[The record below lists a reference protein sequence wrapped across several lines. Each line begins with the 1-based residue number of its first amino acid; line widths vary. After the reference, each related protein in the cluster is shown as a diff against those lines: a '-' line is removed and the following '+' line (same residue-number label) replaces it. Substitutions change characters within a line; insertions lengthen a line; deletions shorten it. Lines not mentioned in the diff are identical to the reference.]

1 MAKPRKNSEAGD
13 APVLEASG
21 DAPFQADAS
30 RPEYVVG
37 IGASAGGFEALER
50 FFNAMPS
57 DSGMALVIVQH
68 LSPDHKSL
76 MVELLSRHTKMLV
89 HQAEEGMALQPDNVY
104 LIPPKK
110 IMTVHQGRLHLAD
123 KADRPVPTFPIDIF
137 FNSLAED
144 NAERAIGVIL
154 SGTGS
159 DGSRGL
165 RAIKEEG
172 GVIMVQ
178 DPSSSKFDGMP
189 RNAIGTGLA
198 DYILPP
204 EQMPGELLKYA
215 RHPFARGEREAKAK
229 EPGEEGRLSRIYTL
243 LKSHSGVDFTF
254 YKQST
259 VLRRIERRLSINQLE
274 SLEDYVKYLYANPD
288 ETSILYK
295 DLLIGVTRFF
305 RDPEAFE
312 LIKRKVLPE
321 IFKNRS
327 GPLRA
332 WVCGCSTGEE
342 AYTMA
347 MLFREYMDETGDLRD
362 VKIFATDIDKDALE
376 FASNGMY
383 PENIVADLTQ
393 ERFRNYFIKSGD
405 KYRVAKGIRE
415 MVIFALQNIVKDPPF
430 NKIDLLSCRNM
441 LIYLQPVLQ
450 QKAMAFFNF
459 ALNEGGFMLLGSSE
473 TVGSFTNLFSPFD
486 TKWKLYRCRGKHL
499 PLPAEGFS
507 INTVRKKSPLK
518 MLGRAGAASVESPF
532 ERAISGILEDLL
544 DRYVPPTLIINQDY
558 EVMHIRGDVSRF
570 VGLRTGKTS
579 LNVSSLVRKDLA
591 IALETG
597 INKAL
602 RDNKPTIYKDIH
614 LKDGSESF
622 RIDLFILPYN
632 DDRSGEKLAAAVFKE
647 VQEECVGTRPGEP
660 FDLDVKARQ
669 RIGDLENELQYTRE
683 NLHATIEEVET
694 TNEELQATN
703 EEMLSAN
710 EELQSTNEELQS
722 VNEELITVNAEY
734 QSKISELTDLNND
747 MNNLLS
753 STNIGVIFLDRDLCV
768 RKFTPAIREEINLM
782 DFDIGRPI
790 AHISLNIKYEHLV
803 DDARQ
808 VLGHLA
814 PLQREVVSN
823 TGCVLLMRMLPYVTV
838 DNVVKGV
845 VITFVDVTEIKKTE
859 ARVRKLS
866 KAVEVSPSMVALT
879 DSKGRVE
886 YVNRSF
892 AQHTG
897 YSPDEIAGQN
907 LSALSSG
914 DMSEAEFKRLWKM
927 VGGGKT
933 WSGQLTSRKKD
944 GSIYV
949 EQASIVPVADDSGV
963 VGNLL
968 KLSEDITRRI
978 NDERELL
985 EHRNRLEE
993 LVRTRTA
1000 EVAKACISLDAR
1012 EDVIVTIEADQ
1023 TVGFANN
1030 RACQVLG
1037 RERKSVE
1044 GRNWFDTFVPKEQR
1058 EQERARFLELLAA
1071 GSIANGPRA
1080 GAVLARKGRAVA
1092 LEWTDKALYD
1102 DAGLLSGVMLIGSLV
1117 K

>member
-1 MAKPRKNSEAGD
+1 MPKSRNKSESGN
-13 APVLEASG
+13 VSVQEASG
-21 DAPFQADAS
+21 DAEFQAEAS
-30 RPEYVVG
+30 RPAYVVG

-50 FFNAMPS
+50 FFNAMPA
-57 DSGMALVIVQH
+57 DTGMALVIVQH

-76 MVELLSRHTKMLV
+76 MVELLSRHTKMVV
-89 HQAEEGMALQPDNVY
+89 HQAEEGMSLRPDNVY

-110 IMTVHQGRLHLAD
+110 VMTVHQGRLHLAD
-123 KADRPVPTFPIDIF
+123 KADRPLPSFPIDIF

-144 NAERAIGVIL
+144 NAERAICIIL

-229 EPGEEGRLSRIYTL
+229 EPGEEGKLSRIYTL

-274 SLEDYVKYLYANPD
+274 SLDDYVKYLYANPD

-312 LIKRKVLPE
+312 LIKRKALPE
-321 IFKNRS
+321 IFKSRP
-327 GPLRA
+327 GPIRA

-347 MLFREYMDETGDLRD
+347 MLFREYMDETGDFRD

-405 KYRVAKGIRE
+405 KYRVVKAIRE
-415 MVIFALQNIVKDPPF
+415 MVIFALQNIIKDPPF

-450 QKAMAFFNF
+450 QKVMSFFNF

-507 INTVRKKSPLK
+507 ITTVRKKSPLK
-518 MLGRAGAASVESPF
+518 MLGRAGASGVESPF
-532 ERAISGILEDLL
+532 ERAISGILEELM

-614 LKDGSESF
+614 LKDGSEGF
-622 RIDLFILPYN
+622 RIDLFILPYH

-647 VQEECVGTRPGEP
+647 VQEECVSTRPGEP

-683 NLHATIEEVET
+683 NLQATIEEVET

-703 EEMLSAN
+703 EELLSAN

-803 DDARQ
+803 DDAKQ
-808 VLGHLA
+808 VLSHLA
-814 PLQREVVSN
+814 PLQREVVAN
-823 TGCVLLMRMLPYVTV
+823 TGSVLLMRMLPYVTV

-879 DSKGRVE
+879 DAKGRVE

-892 AQHTG
+892 VQQTG
-897 YSPDEIAGQN
+897 YSSDEIAGQN
-907 LSALSSG
+907 LSVLGSG
-914 DMSEAEFKRLWKM
+914 DMSEAEIKRLWKM

-933 WSGQLTSRKKD
+933 WSGQLTSRRKD
-944 GSIYV
+944 GTIYV

-963 VGNLL
+963 VSNFL

-993 LVRTRTA
+993 MVRTRTA
-1000 EVAKACISLDAR
+1000 EVAKACTSLDAR
-1012 EDVIVTIEADQ
+1012 EEMIVTIDADQ
-1023 TVGFANN
+1023 TVGFANSK
-1030 RACQVLG
+1030 ACQVLG
-1037 RERKSVE
+1037 RDRKSVD
-1044 GRNWFDTFVPKEQR
+1044 GKNWFDAFVPKEQR
-1058 EQERARFLELLAA
+1058 EEERARFVELLAR
-1071 GSIANGPRA
+1071 GSVASGPRA
-1080 GAVLARKGRAVA
+1080 GAVLSKKGGAVA
-1092 LEWTDKALYD
+1092 LEWTEKALYD
-1102 DAGLLSGVMLIGSLV
+1102 EAGLMSGVMLIGVLV